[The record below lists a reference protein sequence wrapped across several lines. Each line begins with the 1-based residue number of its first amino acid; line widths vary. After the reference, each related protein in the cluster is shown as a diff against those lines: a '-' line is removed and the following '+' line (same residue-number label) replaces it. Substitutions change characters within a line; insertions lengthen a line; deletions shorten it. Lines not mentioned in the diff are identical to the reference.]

1 MRAGGEARTSVWV
14 GARASWNSCAWEMGP
29 FRCFS
34 ILFLFFIYS
43 RGAWRVRGINI
54 FGRFLDSLNFFFFVR
69 RSSFTSAVQIS
80 YRYRSSLSSFFFP
93 KGISPAHNTV
103 TSRPHCGH
111 SRGAAASPPTPYSSL
126 LDFCNGGLTFF
137 VASRKI
143 VLATCP
149 GIGLGIGITRSIRI
163 SNLLSGGCVG

>member
-54 FGRFLDSLNFFFFVR
+54 FGRFLDSLNLIFFSFV
-69 RSSFTSAVQIS
+69 
-80 YRYRSSLSSFFFP
+80 
-93 KGISPAHNTV
+93 G
-103 TSRPHCGH
+103 
-111 SRGAAASPPTPYSSL
+111 L
-126 LDFCNGGLTFF
+126 LLLLLYKS
-137 VASRKI
+137 VIVI
-143 VLATCP
+143 VLLFHLFFSK
-149 GIGLGIGITRSIRI
+149 GNITRA
-163 SNLLSGGCVG
+163 